1 MSRRSSG
8 RKAFP
13 GILIA
18 AVCIFLM
25 PGISNAAEPD
35 RVIPIVRDGSGV
47 DIQVE
52 IASDGSRRT
61 ATPCVTVARPVAEES
76 ESPCSIGTLR
86 RRAAQ
91 AKVSRPAVAIPEEI
105 TARDAK
111 RAFKALRAAW
121 KGKQALRTAE
131 PAVGQDPVRV
141 ASQR

>member
-1 MSRRSSG
+1 MSRRSIG
-8 RKAFP
+8 RNALP

-18 AVCIFLM
+18 AVCVCLM

-35 RVIPIVRDGSGV
+35 RVIPIVRGGPGV
-47 DIQVE
+47 DVQVE
-52 IASDGSRRT
+52 IGSDGSRQT

-111 RAFKALRAAW
+111 RAFKAIRAAW
-121 KGKQALRTAE
+121 KGKQALRTVE
-131 PAVGQDPVRV
+131 PAAGRDPVRV